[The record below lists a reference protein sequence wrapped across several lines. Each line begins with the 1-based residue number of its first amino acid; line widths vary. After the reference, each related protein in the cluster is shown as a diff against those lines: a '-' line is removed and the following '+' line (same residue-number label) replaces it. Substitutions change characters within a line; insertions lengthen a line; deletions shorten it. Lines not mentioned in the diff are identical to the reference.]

1 MTEALRGRHLDG
13 ETDVVGERIQVL
25 HIDDDPDFVA
35 VAADSL
41 EAADDRISVETATS
55 ARDGLD
61 QLAENG
67 FDAVVSDY
75 DMPKMNGIDL
85 LDAIRETNPDLPFI
99 LFTGKGS
106 EEVASEAISMGVTDY
121 LQKSFGVEVYEL
133 LANRIENAV
142 SEYRAK
148 RQAAESERRVRELT
162 EATNDILWEFT
173 ADLSEVLVINSAYE
187 DIWGRSVAKLRDN
200 PYDFLNGIH
209 PEDRELMKDAMRRL
223 MHGESADVECRV
235 NATEEYQRWVWIQG
249 EPITNDDGEVVR
261 VAGFARDITERRN
274 RERELEATKN
284 QLTEHNQTL
293 RKLYEISA
301 DPDAS
306 FEEKIQAVLD
316 LGRERLG
323 TAGAFLSANDTDR
336 DEFTVRYASGSDER
350 LKPGTVTPLSEAYCR
365 KMIDTGSVMAIA
377 EASDEGWASDP
388 AYDRWEYETYISAE
402 VRVRDAHSGSLCFVD
417 REARKTPFTEDE
429 KTFVHLATQWVSY
442 ELERQQRE
450 QRLERY
456 KEYTDDMLD
465 AIDDVFYVL
474 DSDGRFR
481 RWNESLL
488 NVTGYSDAEV
498 AGTHGADFFPEEH
511 QDLVA
516 AAIESV
522 FEGDTTRVE
531 VPFITKSGD
540 QIPHEFTATRVE
552 DPDGNPMLAGIGRD
566 ITERK
571 AREQE
576 LTRTKELLDQAQ
588 RIASVGGWEIDVTS
602 EPPEMTVTSE
612 FYRIHGLTPDDE
624 LSVESIVDLYHPDD
638 RETVMTEFH
647 RAIET
652 AEGYDMEVRIG
663 DDDHDRWVRALCE
676 PVTENGD
683 VVKLRG
689 SVQDITDRKLRERE
703 LEEARE
709 RMEIALETTN
719 TVVWDREF
727 ESGGLS
733 YYPGSETL
741 YGTDIE
747 SLDEF
752 LPLVHPEDQSEVAA
766 RIESAT
772 ETGTYEAEFRIV
784 RDGEVRWMEAKGR
797 VESDS
802 DGTPVRAIGIDR
814 DITERK
820 RREQELEDTNER
832 LEEFTSIVSH
842 DLRNPLSVAE
852 GRIELAQQE
861 YDSEHLDSASD
872 ALARMR
878 TLIDDL
884 LAAARDE
891 QSAVDAGVVALT
903 DTAEQCWHNVET
915 NDAELTVETDAVVRA
930 DRSRLEQLLENLF
943 SNSVEHG
950 STSSR
955 PGADDSVEH
964 GGDDV
969 TVTVGEL
976 DDGFYVE
983 DDGDGIDESERSR
996 VFETGYSTSDAGT
1009 GFGLWIV
1016 AEIADA
1022 HGWTVTIDEGNEGGA
1037 RFEITGVDVVE

>member
-1 MTEALRGRHLDG
+1 MSEALRGRHLDG
-13 ETDVVGERIQVL
+13 ETGVVSEQIRVL
-25 HIDDDPDFVA
+25 HVDDDPDFVA

-41 EAADDRISVETATS
+41 EAADDRIAVETATS
-55 ARDGLD
+55 AREGLD
-61 QLAENG
+61 RLKETE

-75 DMPKMNGIDL
+75 DMPRTNGLEL

-142 SEYRAK
+142 SEYRAR

-162 EATNDILWEFT
+162 EATHDILWEFT

-187 DIWGRSVAKLRDN
+187 DIWGRSVADLRED

-209 PEDRELMKDAMRRL
+209 PEDREQMKDAMRCL
-223 MHGESADVECRV
+223 MDGESADVECRV
-235 NATEEYQRWVWIQG
+235 NAEEEYQRWVWIRG
-249 EPITNDDGEVVR
+249 EPITNDAGETVR
-261 VAGFARDITERRN
+261 VAGFARDVTERRN
-274 RERELEATKN
+274 RQRELEATKD
-284 QLTEHNQTL
+284 QLAEHNQTL

-301 DPDAS
+301 DPDAA
-306 FEEKIQAVLD
+306 FEEKVQAVLD

-323 TAGAFLSANDTDR
+323 TAGAFLSANDVDR

-350 LKPGTVTPLSEAYCR
+350 LTPGTVTPLSESYCR
-365 KMIDTGSVMAIA
+365 KMIDSGGVMAIA
-377 EASDEGWASDP
+377 EASEEGWASDP
-388 AYDRWEYETYISAE
+388 AHERWDYETYIGGE
-402 VRVRDAHSGSLCFVD
+402 VRVRNAHSGTLCFVD
-417 REARKTPFTEDE
+417 RSPRETAFTEDE
-429 KTFVHLATQWVSY
+429 KTFVHLAAQWVSY

-456 KEYTDDMLD
+456 REYTDDMLD

-488 NVTGYSDAEV
+488 NVTGYSAAEV
-498 AGTHGADFFPEEH
+498 AGTHGAEFFPAEH
-511 QDLVA
+511 QDLVG

-522 FEGDTTRVE
+522 FEGGITRVE
-531 VPFITKSGD
+531 VPFVTKSGE
-540 QIPHEFTATRVE
+540 QIPYEFTATRVE
-552 DPDGNPMLAGIGRD
+552 DPDGNLMLAGIGRD
-566 ITERK
+566 ITDRK

-588 RIASVGGWEIDVTS
+588 RITSVGGWEIDVTT
-602 EPPEMTVTSE
+602 EPLEMTVTEE

-624 LSVESIVDLYHPDD
+624 LNVDSIVDLYHPED
-638 RETVMTEFH
+638 RETVMTEFQ

-652 AEGYDMEVRIG
+652 ADGYDMEVRIG
-663 DDDHDRWVRALCE
+663 DDDDYRWVRALCE
-676 PVTENGD
+676 PVTESGD

-703 LEEARE
+703 LEETRE
-709 RMEIALETTN
+709 RMELALETTG
-719 TVVWDREF
+719 TVVWDRDF
-727 ESGGLS
+727 ESGDLS
-733 YYPGSETL
+733 YYPCAETL
-741 YGTDIE
+741 YGTDIGTLE
-747 SLDEF
+747 EF
-752 LPLVHPEDQSEVAA
+752 LQLVHPEDRSAVAA
-766 RIESAT
+766 RIESSF
-772 ETGTYEAEFRIV
+772 ETGTYEAEFRV
-784 RDGEVRWMEAKGR
+784 SCDGEVRWVEAKGR
-797 VESDS
+797 VEDDG
-802 DGTPVRAIGIDR
+802 DGTPARAIGIDR

-820 RREQELEDTNER
+820 RREHELEDTNER
-832 LEEFTSIVSH
+832 LEEFTGIVSH

-852 GRIELAQQE
+852 GRIELAQRE
-861 YDSEHLDSASD
+861 HDSEHLDSASD

-891 QSAVDAGVVALT
+891 QSAADDVVALA
-903 DTAEQCWHNVET
+903 DAAEQCWHNVAT
-915 NDAELTVETDAVVRA
+915 SDAELAVETDAVVRA
-930 DRSRLEQLLENLF
+930 DGSRLEQLLENLF

-950 STSSR
+950 STGSR

-964 GGDDV
+964 GGSGV
-969 TVTVGEL
+969 TITVGEL
-976 DDGFYVE
+976 DGGFYVE
-983 DDGDGIDESERSR
+983 DDGDGIDEADRSR
-996 VFETGYSTSDAGT
+996 VFESGYSTSDTGT

-1016 AEIADA
+1016 AEIADD
-1022 HGWTVTIDEGNEGGA
+1022 HGWTVTIDEGSDGGA
-1037 RFEITGVDVVE
+1037 RFEFTGVDIVE

>member
-1 MTEALRGRHLDG
+1 MSEALRGHRHDG
-13 ETDVVGERIQVL
+13 ETDVVGEQIRVL
-25 HIDDDPDFVA
+25 HVDDDPDFVA

-55 ARDGLD
+55 ARRGLD
-61 QLAENG
+61 RLAEDG

-75 DMPKMNGIDL
+75 DMPEMNGIEL
-85 LDAIRETNPDLPFI
+85 LDAIRETDPDLPFI

-187 DIWGRSVAKLRDN
+187 DIWGRSVADLREN

-209 PEDRELMKDAMRRL
+209 PEDRELMKDAMQCL
-223 MHGESADVECRV
+223 MTGESADVECRV
-235 NATEEYQRWVWIQG
+235 NAEEGYRRWVWIQG
-249 EPITNDDGEVVR
+249 EPITNSDGETVR

-274 RERELEATKN
+274 REHELEATKN

-293 RKLYEISA
+293 RELYEISA

-306 FEEKIQAVLD
+306 LEEKIQAVLD

-323 TAGAFLSANDTDR
+323 TSDAFLSSNNTDTD
-336 DEFTVRYASGSDER
+336 EFSILYSSGSDER
-350 LKPGTVTPLSEAYCR
+350 LTPGTVTPLSESYCR
-365 KMIDTGSVMAIA
+365 KTIDTDDVTAIS
-377 EASDEGWASDP
+377 EASEEGWESDP
-388 AYDRWEYETYISAE
+388 AYERWALETYISGE
-402 VRVRDAHSGSLCFVD
+402 VRVCDNHSGTLCFVD
-417 REARKTPFTEDE
+417 REARETPFTEDE
-429 KTFVHLATQWVSY
+429 KTFVHLAAQWVSY

-456 KEYTDDMLD
+456 REYTDDMLD

-474 DSDGRFR
+474 DSDGCFR

-488 NVTGYSDAEV
+488 DVTGYSAAEV
-498 AGTHGADFFPEEH
+498 AGTHGTEFFPEEH
-511 QDLVA
+511 HDLVT

-522 FEGDTTRVE
+522 FEDGITRVE
-531 VPFITKSGD
+531 VPFITKSGE
-540 QIPHEFTATRVE
+540 QIPYEFTATHVE
-552 DPDGNPMLAGIGRD
+552 DPNGNPMLAGIGRD

-571 AREQE
+571 RREQE

-588 RIASVGGWEIDVTS
+588 RITSVGGWEVDVTTD
-602 EPPEMTVTSE
+602 PLEMTVTTE
-612 FYRIHGLTPDDE
+612 FYRIHGLTTDAE
-624 LSVESIVDLYHPDD
+624 LNIESVVDLYHPDD
-638 RETVMTEFH
+638 RETVRTEFQ
-647 RAIET
+647 RAIAT

-663 DDDHDRWVRALCE
+663 DEEQYRWVRALCE
-676 PVTENGD
+676 PVTENDD

-689 SVQDITDRKLRERE
+689 SIQDITERKLRERE
-703 LEEARE
+703 LEATRE
-709 RMEIALETTN
+709 RMEIALETTG
-719 TVVWDREF
+719 TLVWDREF
-727 ESGGLS
+727 ESDTLS
-733 YYPGSETL
+733 YYPSAETL

-747 SLDEF
+747 TIEEF
-752 LPLVHPEDQSEVAA
+752 LALVHPEDQSAVVA
-766 RIESAT
+766 RIESAI
-772 ETGTYEAEFRIV
+772 ETGTYDAEFRIV

-797 VESDS
+797 VESNG

-820 RREQELEDTNER
+820 HREQELQETNER

-842 DLRNPLSVAE
+842 DLRNPLSVVE

-861 YDSEHLDSASD
+861 RTSEHLDSASD

-884 LAAARDE
+884 LSAARE
-891 QSAVDAGVVALT
+891 GSEIDADVVPLA
-903 DTAEQCWHNVET
+903 DTVEQCWHNVET
-915 NDAELTVETDAVVRA
+915 RDAELVAETDAVVRA
-930 DRSRLEQLLENLF
+930 DASRLEQLLENLF
-943 SNSVEHG
+943 SN
-950 STSSR
+950 
-955 PGADDSVEH
+955 AVEH

-969 TVTVGEL
+969 RVTVGEL
-976 DDGFYVE
+976 DNGFYVA
-983 DDGDGIDESERSR
+983 DDGDGIPESDRSQ
-996 VFETGYSTSDAGT
+996 VFETGYSTSDDGT

-1016 AEIADA
+1016 SEIADS
-1022 HGWTVTIDEGNEGGA
+1022 HDWTVTVAEGSDGGA
-1037 RFEITGVDVVE
+1037 RFEITGVDIVE

>member
-1 MTEALRGRHLDG
+1 MSESLRGRHLDG
-13 ETDVVGERIQVL
+13 ETGVVSEQIRVL
-25 HIDDDPDFVA
+25 HVDDDPDFVA

-41 EAADDRISVETATS
+41 EAADDRIAVETATS

-61 QLAENG
+61 RLAETE

-75 DMPKMNGIDL
+75 DMPKMNGIEL
-85 LDAIRETNPDLPFI
+85 LDAIRETDPDLPFI

-106 EEVASEAISMGVTDY
+106 EEVASEAISVGVTDY

-142 SEYRAK
+142 SEYRAR

-162 EATNDILWEFT
+162 EATHDILWEFT
-173 ADLSEVLVINSAYE
+173 ADLSELLVINSAYE
-187 DIWGRSVAKLRDN
+187 DIWGRSVAALRED

-209 PEDRELMKDAMRRL
+209 PEDREMMKDAMRCL

-235 NATEEYQRWVWIQG
+235 NAEEGYQRWVWIQG
-249 EPITNDDGEVVR
+249 EPITNDAGETVR
-261 VAGFARDITERRN
+261 VAGFARDVTERRN

-284 QLTEHNQTL
+284 QLAEHNQTL
-293 RKLYEISA
+293 RTLYEISA
-301 DPDAS
+301 DPDAT
-306 FEEKIQAVLD
+306 FDEKIQAVLD

-323 TAGAFLSANDTDR
+323 TAGAFLSSNDIDR
-336 DEFTVRYASGSDER
+336 DEFTVRYASGDDER
-350 LKPGTVTPLSEAYCR
+350 LEPGTVTPLSESYCR
-365 KMIDTGSVMAIA
+365 KNIDTGSVMAIR
-377 EASDEGWASDP
+377 EASEEGWVSDP
-388 AYDRWEYETYISAE
+388 AYERWDYETYISGE
-402 VRVRDAHSGSLCFVD
+402 VRVRDAHSGTLCFVD
-417 REARKTPFTEDE
+417 RSPRETPFTEDE

-456 KEYTDDMLD
+456 KKYTDDMLD

-474 DSDGRFR
+474 DSEGRFR

-488 NVTGYSDAEV
+488 NVTGYSAADV
-498 AGTHGADFFPEEH
+498 SGTHGTEFFPTEH
-511 QDLVA
+511 RDLVA

-522 FEGDTTRVE
+522 FEGGTTRVE
-531 VPFITKSGD
+531 APFMTKDGE

-552 DPDGNPMLAGIGRD
+552 DPDGNQMLAGIGRD
-566 ITERK
+566 ITDRK

-588 RIASVGGWEIDVTS
+588 RIASVGGWEVDVTS

-612 FYRIHGLTPDDE
+612 FYRLHGLTPDDQ
-624 LSVESIVDLYHPDD
+624 LGVESIVDLYHPDD
-638 RETVMTEFH
+638 RETVMTEFQ

-663 DDDHDRWVRALCE
+663 DDDNYRWVRALCE
-676 PVTENGD
+676 PVTEGGE

-689 SVQDITDRKLRERE
+689 SVQNITDRKLRERE
-703 LEEARE
+703 LEETRE
-709 RMEIALETTN
+709 RMEMALETTN
-719 TVVWDREF
+719 TVVWDHEF
-727 ESGGLS
+727 EPGVLS
-733 YYPGSETL
+733 YYPCAETL
-741 YGTDIE
+741 YGTDVE
-747 SLDEF
+747 TLAEF
-752 LPLVHPEDQSEVAA
+752 LSLVHPEDQSKVAG

-772 ETGTYEAEFRIV
+772 ETGTYEAEFRII
-784 RDGEVRWMEAKGR
+784 RDGEVRWMAAKGR
-797 VESDS
+797 VESDE

-852 GRIELAQQE
+852 GRIELARGE
-861 YDSEHLDSASD
+861 RDSDHLDSASD
-872 ALARMR
+872 ALERMR

-884 LAAARDE
+884 LAAAHDE
-891 QSAVDAGVVALT
+891 QSEVDEVVALA
-903 DTAEQCWHNVET
+903 DTAEQSWHNVET
-915 NDAELTVETDAVVRA
+915 DGAELTVETDAVVRA
-930 DRSRLEQLLENLF
+930 DRSRVEQLLENLF

-969 TVTVGEL
+969 RVTVGEL
-976 DDGFYVE
+976 EGGFYVE
-983 DDGDGIDESERSR
+983 DDGDGIDEADRSR

-1016 AEIADA
+1016 EEIADA
-1022 HGWTVTIDEGNEGGA
+1022 HGWTVTVGEGSDGGA
-1037 RFEITGVDVVE
+1037 RFEFTGVDIVE

>member
-350 LKPGTVTPLSEAYCR
+350 LKPGTVTPLSERTA
-365 KMIDTGSVMAIA
+365 
-377 EASDEGWASDP
+377 
-388 AYDRWEYETYISAE
+388 
-402 VRVRDAHSGSLCFVD
+402 
-417 REARKTPFTEDE
+417 
-429 KTFVHLATQWVSY
+429 
-442 ELERQQRE
+442 
-450 QRLERY
+450 
-456 KEYTDDMLD
+456 
-465 AIDDVFYVL
+465 
-474 DSDGRFR
+474 GR
-481 RWNESLL
+481 
-488 NVTGYSDAEV
+488 
-498 AGTHGADFFPEEH
+498 
-511 QDLVA
+511 
-516 AAIESV
+516 
-522 FEGDTTRVE
+522 
-531 VPFITKSGD
+531 
-540 QIPHEFTATRVE
+540 
-552 DPDGNPMLAGIGRD
+552 
-566 ITERK
+566 
-571 AREQE
+571 
-576 LTRTKELLDQAQ
+576 
-588 RIASVGGWEIDVTS
+588 
-602 EPPEMTVTSE
+602 
-612 FYRIHGLTPDDE
+612 
-624 LSVESIVDLYHPDD
+624 
-638 RETVMTEFH
+638 
-647 RAIET
+647 
-652 AEGYDMEVRIG
+652 
-663 DDDHDRWVRALCE
+663 
-676 PVTENGD
+676 
-683 VVKLRG
+683 
-689 SVQDITDRKLRERE
+689 
-703 LEEARE
+703 
-709 RMEIALETTN
+709 
-719 TVVWDREF
+719 
-727 ESGGLS
+727 
-733 YYPGSETL
+733 
-741 YGTDIE
+741 
-747 SLDEF
+747 
-752 LPLVHPEDQSEVAA
+752 
-766 RIESAT
+766 
-772 ETGTYEAEFRIV
+772 
-784 RDGEVRWMEAKGR
+784 
-797 VESDS
+797 
-802 DGTPVRAIGIDR
+802 
-814 DITERK
+814 
-820 RREQELEDTNER
+820 
-832 LEEFTSIVSH
+832 
-842 DLRNPLSVAE
+842 
-852 GRIELAQQE
+852 
-861 YDSEHLDSASD
+861 
-872 ALARMR
+872 
-878 TLIDDL
+878 
-884 LAAARDE
+884 
-891 QSAVDAGVVALT
+891 
-903 DTAEQCWHNVET
+903 
-915 NDAELTVETDAVVRA
+915 
-930 DRSRLEQLLENLF
+930 
-943 SNSVEHG
+943 
-950 STSSR
+950 
-955 PGADDSVEH
+955 
-964 GGDDV
+964 
-969 TVTVGEL
+969 
-976 DDGFYVE
+976 
-983 DDGDGIDESERSR
+983 
-996 VFETGYSTSDAGT
+996 
-1009 GFGLWIV
+1009 
-1016 AEIADA
+1016 
-1022 HGWTVTIDEGNEGGA
+1022 
-1037 RFEITGVDVVE
+1037 

>member
-1 MTEALRGRHLDG
+1 MSEALRGRHHNG
-13 ETDVVGERIQVL
+13 ETDVVGEQIRVL
-25 HIDDDPDFVA
+25 HVDDDPDFVA

-55 ARDGLD
+55 ARSGLD
-61 QLAENG
+61 RLAEDG

-75 DMPKMNGIDL
+75 DMPEMNGIEL

-187 DIWGRSVAKLRDN
+187 DIWGRSVADLQEN
-200 PYDFLNGIH
+200 PHDFLNGIH
-209 PEDRELMKDAMRRL
+209 PEDRDTMKDAMQCL
-223 MHGESADVECRV
+223 MSGESADVECRV
-235 NATEEYQRWVWIQG
+235 NAEEGYRRWVWIQG
-249 EPITNDDGEVVR
+249 EPITNGDGETVR

-284 QLTEHNQTL
+284 QLAEHNQTL
-293 RKLYEISA
+293 RELYEISA

-306 FEEKIQAVLD
+306 LEGKIQAVLD

-323 TAGAFLSANDTDR
+323 TSDAFLSSNNTDTD
-336 DEFTVRYASGSDER
+336 EFSILYSSGDDER
-350 LKPGTVTPLSEAYCR
+350 LAPGTVAPLSESYCR
-365 KMIDTGSVMAIA
+365 KIIDSKGVTAIA
-377 EASDEGWASDP
+377 EASEEGWASDP
-388 AYDRWEYETYISAE
+388 AYERWGYETYISGE
-402 VRVRDAHSGSLCFVD
+402 VRVCDAHSGTLCFVD
-417 REARKTPFTEDE
+417 RSGRETPFTEDE
-429 KTFVHLATQWVSY
+429 KTFVHLAAQWVSY

-481 RWNESLL
+481 RWNQSLL
-488 NVTGYSDAEV
+488 DVTGYSAAEV
-498 AGTHGADFFPEEH
+498 AGAHGTEFFPEEH
-511 QDLVA
+511 RDLVT

-522 FEGDTTRVE
+522 FEDGITRVE
-531 VPFITKSGD
+531 VPFITKEEE

-571 AREQE
+571 RREQE

-588 RIASVGGWEIDVTS
+588 RIASVGGWEVDVTTD
-602 EPPEMTVTSE
+602 PPEMTVTSE
-612 FYRIHGLTPDDE
+612 FYQLHGLGADAE
-624 LSVESIVDLYHPDD
+624 LNVESVIDLYHPDD
-638 RETVMTEFH
+638 RETVRTEFQ
-647 RAIET
+647 RAIAT
-652 AEGYDMEVRIG
+652 ADGYDMEVRIG
-663 DDDHDRWVRALCE
+663 DDDQCRWVRALCE

-689 SVQDITDRKLRERE
+689 SVQDITERKLRERE
-703 LEEARE
+703 LEATRE
-709 RMEIALETTN
+709 RMEIALETTD
-719 TVVWDREF
+719 TLVWDREF
-727 ESGGLS
+727 ESGTLS
-733 YYPGSETL
+733 YYPSAETL
-741 YGTDIE
+741 YGTGIE
-747 SLDEF
+747 TLDGF
-752 LPLVHPEDQSEVAA
+752 LALIHPEDRSAVEA
-766 RIESAT
+766 RIESAV
-772 ETGTYEAEFRIV
+772 ETGTYDAEFRII

-797 VESDS
+797 VESDD

-820 RREQELEDTNER
+820 HREQELQDTNER

-842 DLRNPLSVAE
+842 DLRNPLSVVE

-861 YDSEHLDSASD
+861 RNSEHLDSASD

-884 LAAARDE
+884 LAAARGGSEIDT
-891 QSAVDAGVVALT
+891 DVVALP
-903 DTAEQCWHNVET
+903 DVVEQCWHNVET
-915 NDAELTVETDAVVRA
+915 RDATLSAEADAVVRA
-930 DRSRLEQLLENLF
+930 DESRLEQLLENLF
-943 SNSVEHG
+943 SN
-950 STSSR
+950 
-955 PGADDSVEH
+955 AVEH

-976 DDGFYVE
+976 DNGFYVE
-983 DDGDGIDESERSR
+983 DDGDGIPEGDQSQ
-996 VFETGYSTSDAGT
+996 VFETGYSTSDDGT

-1016 AEIADA
+1016 SEIANSHD
-1022 HGWTVTIDEGNEGGA
+1022 WTVTVGEGSDGGA
-1037 RFEITGVDVVE
+1037 RFEITGVDIVD

>member
-1 MTEALRGRHLDG
+1 MTEALRGRHPDR
-13 ETDVVGERIQVL
+13 ETDVGGGQIRVL

-41 EAADDRISVETATS
+41 EAADDQISVETATS
-55 ARDGLD
+55 AQDGLD
-61 QLAENG
+61 RLAENE

-75 DMPKMNGIDL
+75 DMPKMNGIEL

-142 SEYRAK
+142 SESRAK

-187 DIWGRSVAKLRDN
+187 DIWGRSVTTLRDN

-209 PEDRELMKDAMRRL
+209 PEDRERMEDAMRCL
-223 MHGESADVECRV
+223 INGESADIECRV
-235 NATEEYQRWVWIQG
+235 NETEEYQRWVWIQG
-249 EPITNDDGEVVR
+249 EPITNDAGEIVR

-284 QLTEHNQTL
+284 QLAEHNQTL
-293 RKLYEISA
+293 RTLYEISA

-306 FEEKIQAVLD
+306 LDEKIQAVLD

-323 TAGAFLSANDTDR
+323 TAGAFLSANDADR
-336 DEFTVRYASGSDER
+336 NEFTIRYASGSDDR
-350 LKPGTVTPLSEAYCR
+350 LKPGTVTPLSESYYR
-365 KMIDTGSVMAIA
+365 KMADTEGIMAIA
-377 EASDEGWASDP
+377 EASEEGWVSDP
-388 AYDRWEYETYISAE
+388 AYERWEFETYISGE
-402 VRVRDAHSGSLCFVD
+402 VRVYDTYSGTLCFVD
-417 REARKTPFTEDE
+417 RSPRETPFTEDE
-429 KTFVHLATQWVSY
+429 KTFVHLAAQWVSY

-450 QRLERY
+450 ERLERY

-488 NVTGYSDAEV
+488 NVTGYSAAEV
-498 AGTHGADFFPEEH
+498 AGAHGAEFFPEEH
-511 QDLVA
+511 RDLVL

-540 QIPHEFTATRVE
+540 RIPHEFTATRVE

-588 RIASVGGWEIDVTS
+588 RIASVGGWEVDVTTD
-602 EPPEMTVTSE
+602 PPEMTATSE
-612 FYRIHGLTPDDE
+612 FYRIHERPPDDD
-624 LSVESIVDLYHPDD
+624 LTLESIIDLYHPDD
-638 RETVMTEFH
+638 RETVRTEFQ
-647 RAIET
+647 RAIAT
-652 AEGYDMEVRIG
+652 AEGYDMEIRIG
-663 DDDHDRWVRALCE
+663 DESQSRWVRALCE
-676 PVTENGD
+676 PVTENDD

-709 RMEIALETTN
+709 RMEIALQTTN
-719 TVVWDREF
+719 AVVWDREF
-727 ESGGLS
+727 ESGDLA

-752 LPLVHPEDQSEVAA
+752 LPMVHPEDKTDVAA

-772 ETGTYEAEFRIV
+772 ETGMYEAEFRIV

-797 VESDS
+797 VESDD
-802 DGTPVRAIGIDR
+802 DGTPLRAIGIDR

-820 RREQELEDTNER
+820 RREQELEETNER

-852 GRIELAQQE
+852 GRIELARQE
-861 YDSEHLDSASD
+861 RNGEHLDSASD

-891 QSAVDAGVVALT
+891 QSAVDAGVVALA

-915 NDAELTVETDAVVRA
+915 GDAALTVETDTVIRA
-930 DRSRLEQLLENLF
+930 DGSRLEQLLENLF

-955 PGADDSVEH
+955 PGPDDSVEH
-964 GGDDV
+964 GDDDV
-969 TVTVGEL
+969 TVTIGGL

-983 DDGDGIDESERSR
+983 DDGEGIDEENRSR
-996 VFETGYSTSDAGT
+996 VFETGYSTSDDGT

-1022 HGWTVTIDEGNEGGA
+1022 HDWTVTIDEGSEGGA
-1037 RFEITGVDVVE
+1037 RFEITGVDIVE

>member
-13 ETDVVGERIQVL
+13 ETDVVGEQIRVL
-25 HIDDDPDFVA
+25 HVDDDPDFVA

-55 ARDGLD
+55 ARGGLD
-61 QLAENG
+61 RLAEDG

-75 DMPKMNGIDL
+75 DMPAMNGIEL

-173 ADLSEVLVINSAYE
+173 ADLSELLVINSAYE
-187 DIWGRSVAKLRDN
+187 DIWGRSVADLREN
-200 PYDFLNGIH
+200 PHDFLNGIH
-209 PEDRELMKDAMRRL
+209 PEDREVMKDAMRRL
-223 MHGESADVECRV
+223 MSGESADIECRV
-235 NATEEYQRWVWIQG
+235 NAEEGYRRWVWIQG
-249 EPITNDDGEVVR
+249 EPITNGDGETAR

-274 RERELEATKN
+274 RERELEATKT
-284 QLTEHNQTL
+284 QLAEHNQTL
-293 RKLYEISA
+293 RELYEISA

-306 FEEKIQAVLD
+306 LAEKIQAVLD

-323 TAGAFLSANDTDR
+323 TAAAFLSSNNTDA
-336 DEFTVRYASGSDER
+336 DEFAIRYSSGSDER
-350 LKPGTVTPLSEAYCR
+350 LKPGTVTPLSESYCR

-388 AYDRWEYETYISAE
+388 AHERWEYETYIGGE
-402 VRVRDAHSGSLCFVD
+402 VRVRDAHSGTLCFVD
-417 REARKTPFTEDE
+417 RAARETPFTEDE
-429 KTFVHLATQWVSY
+429 KTFVHLAAQWVSY

-474 DSDGRFR
+474 DSEGRFR

-488 NVTGYSDAEV
+488 DVTGYSAAEV
-498 AGTHGADFFPEEH
+498 AGTHGAEFFPEEH
-511 QDLVA
+511 RDLVA

-522 FEGDTTRVE
+522 FEDGITRVE
-531 VPFITKSGD
+531 VPFITKSGA

-571 AREQE
+571 RREQE

-588 RIASVGGWEIDVTS
+588 RIARVGGWEIDVTS

-612 FYRIHGLTPDDE
+612 FYRIHGLSPDAE
-624 LSVESIVDLYHPDD
+624 LTVESIVDLYHPDD
-638 RETVMTEFH
+638 RETVRTEFQ

-652 AEGYDMEVRIG
+652 ADGYDMEVRIG
-663 DDDHDRWVRALCE
+663 DEDQYRWVRALCE
-676 PVTENGD
+676 PVMENGA

-689 SVQDITDRKLRERE
+689 SVQDITERKRRERE
-703 LEEARE
+703 LEATRE
-709 RMEIALETTN
+709 RMEVALETTD
-719 TVVWDREF
+719 TVVWDREY
-727 ESGGLS
+727 ESGTLS
-733 YYPGSETL
+733 YYPSAETL

-747 SLDEF
+747 TLEAF
-752 LPLVHPEDQSEVAA
+752 LTLVHPEDQADVET
-766 RIESAT
+766 RIKSAT
-772 ETGTYEAEFRIV
+772 ETGTYDAEFRII

-797 VESDS
+797 VESDG

-820 RREQELEDTNER
+820 RRERELEDTNER

-842 DLRNPLSVAE
+842 DLRNPLSVVE
-852 GRIELAQQE
+852 GRLELAKQE
-861 YDSEHLDSASD
+861 HDSEHLDSASD
-872 ALARMR
+872 ALERMR

-884 LAAARDE
+884 LTAAHEGQAE
-891 QSAVDAGVVALT
+891 IDANVVTLSE
-903 DTAEQCWHNVET
+903 TAKQCWHNVET
-915 NDAELTVETDAVVRA
+915 RDADLAVETDAVVRA
-930 DRSRLEQLLENLF
+930 DGSRLEQLLENLF
-943 SNSVEHG
+943 SN
-950 STSSR
+950 
-955 PGADDSVEH
+955 AVEH

-976 DDGFYVE
+976 DDGFYIE
-983 DDGDGIDESERSR
+983 DDGDGINEAAQER
-996 VFETGYSTSDAGT
+996 VFETGYSTSDDGT

-1016 AEIADA
+1016 SEIADSHDWA
-1022 HGWTVTIDEGNEGGA
+1022 VSVDEGSDGGA
-1037 RFEITGVDVVE
+1037 RFEITGVDIVD

>member
-13 ETDVVGERIQVL
+13 ETDVVGEQIRVL
-25 HIDDDPDFVA
+25 HVDDDPDFVA

-41 EAADDRISVETATS
+41 EAADDRITVETATS

-61 QLAENG
+61 RLAENG

-75 DMPKMNGIDL
+75 DMPEMNGLEL
-85 LDAIRETNPDLPFI
+85 LDAIRETDPDLPFI

-106 EEVASEAISMGVTDY
+106 EEVASEAISMGVSDY

-133 LANRIENAV
+133 LANRIKNAV

-162 EATNDILWEFT
+162 EATHDILWEFT
-173 ADLSEVLVINSAYE
+173 ADLSELLVINSAYE
-187 DIWGRSVAKLRDN
+187 DIWGRSVADLQED

-209 PEDRELMKDAMRRL
+209 PEDRERMKDAMRCL
-223 MHGESADVECRV
+223 MDGESADVECRV
-235 NATEEYQRWVWIQG
+235 NAEEAYQRWVWIQG
-249 EPITNDDGEVVR
+249 EPITNSDGETVR
-261 VAGFARDITERRN
+261 VAGFARDVTERRN
-274 RERELEATKN
+274 RQRELEATKK
-284 QLTEHNQTL
+284 QLAEHNQTL
-293 RKLYEISA
+293 RELYEISA

-306 FEEKIQAVLD
+306 FDEKIQAVLD

-323 TAGAFLSANDTDR
+323 TAGAFLSSNDTDR
-336 DEFTVRYASGSDER
+336 DEFTVRYSSGSDER
-350 LKPGTVTPLSEAYCR
+350 LTPGTVTPLSESYCR
-365 KMIDTGSVMAIA
+365 KSIDSGSVMAIA
-377 EASDEGWASDP
+377 DASEEGW
-388 AYDRWEYETYISAE
+388 AYDRWEYETYISGE
-402 VRVRDAHSGSLCFVD
+402 VRVRNAHSGTLCFVD
-417 REARKTPFTEDE
+417 RSARETPFSEDE
-429 KTFVHLATQWVSY
+429 ETFVHLAAQWVSY
-442 ELERQQRE
+442 ELERRQRE

-456 KEYTDDMLD
+456 REYTDDMLD

-474 DSDGRFR
+474 DSDGCFR

-488 NVTGYSDAEV
+488 NVTGYSAAEV
-498 AGTHGADFFPEEH
+498 AGTHGTEFFLEEH
-511 QDLVA
+511 RDLVA

-522 FEGDTTRVE
+522 FEDGLTRVE
-531 VPFITKSGD
+531 APFMTKSGD
-540 QIPHEFTATRVE
+540 RIPYEFTATRVE

-571 AREQE
+571 EREQE

-588 RIASVGGWEIDVTS
+588 RIASVGGWEIDVTT
-602 EPPEMTVTSE
+602 EPPEMTATDE

-624 LSVESIVDLYHPDD
+624 LSVESITDLYHPDD
-638 RETVMTEFH
+638 RETVMTEFQ

-663 DDDHDRWVRALCE
+663 DDEYHRWVRALCK
-676 PVTENGD
+676 PVTESGD

-703 LEEARE
+703 LEETRE

-727 ESGGLS
+727 ESGDLS
-733 YYPGSETL
+733 YYPDSETL

-747 SLDEF
+747 TLDEF

-766 RIESAT
+766 RIESAAQ
-772 ETGTYEAEFRIV
+772 TGTYEAEFRIT

-797 VESDS
+797 VESDG

-820 RREQELEDTNER
+820 RREEELKDTNER

-884 LAAARDE
+884 LAAAQDG
-891 QSAVDAGVVALT
+891 QSEVDAGVVALA

-915 NDAELTVETDAVVRA
+915 SGAELTVETDAVVRA
-930 DRSRLEQLLENLF
+930 DRSRLGQLLENLF

-955 PGADDSVEH
+955 PGADDTMEH

-969 TVTVGEL
+969 TVTVGGL

-983 DDGDGIDESERSR
+983 DDGDGIDAEDRSR

-1016 AEIADA
+1016 AEIAEA
-1022 HGWTVTIDEGNEGGA
+1022 HDWTVTIDEGSDGGA
-1037 RFEITGVDVVE
+1037 RFEITGVDIVE

>member
-13 ETDVVGERIQVL
+13 ETDVVGERIRVL
-25 HIDDDPDFVA
+25 HVDDDPDFVA

-55 ARDGLD
+55 ARSGLD
-61 QLAENG
+61 RLAEDR

-75 DMPKMNGIDL
+75 DMPEMNGLKL

-142 SEYRAK
+142 SESRAK

-173 ADLSEVLVINSAYE
+173 ADLSELLVINSAYE
-187 DIWGRSVAKLRDN
+187 DIWGRSVADLREN
-200 PYDFLNGIH
+200 PHDFLNGIH
-209 PEDRELMKDAMRRL
+209 PEDRERMKDAMRSL
-223 MHGESADVECRV
+223 MDGESADVECRV
-235 NATEEYQRWVWIQG
+235 NAEEEYERWVWIQG
-249 EPITNDDGEVVR
+249 EPITNDVGETVR
-261 VAGFARDITERRN
+261 VAGFARDVTERRN

-284 QLTEHNQTL
+284 QLAEHNQTL
-293 RKLYEISA
+293 RTLYEISA

-306 FEEKIQAVLD
+306 FDEKIQAVLD
-316 LGRERLG
+316 LGRDRLG
-323 TAGAFLSANDTDR
+323 TAGAFLSSNDTDR

-350 LKPGTVTPLSEAYCR
+350 LKPGTVTPLSESYCR

-377 EASDEGWASDP
+377 EASEEGWGSDP
-388 AYDRWEYETYISAE
+388 AYDRWEYETYISSE
-402 VRVRDAHSGSLCFVD
+402 VRVRDAHSGTLCFVD
-417 REARKTPFTEDE
+417 RSPRETPFTEDE
-429 KTFVHLATQWVSY
+429 KTFVHLAAQWVSY

-456 KEYTDDMLD
+456 KKYTDDMLD

-488 NVTGYSDAEV
+488 NVTGYSAAEV
-498 AGTHGADFFPEEH
+498 AGAHGAEFFPEEH
-511 QDLVA
+511 QDLVG

-522 FEGDTTRVE
+522 FEGGTTRVE

-552 DPDGNPMLAGIGRD
+552 DPDGNLMLAGIGRD

-588 RIASVGGWEIDVTS
+588 RIASVGGWEIDVTT

-612 FYRIHGLTPDDE
+612 FYQLHGLSPDDE
-624 LSVESIVDLYHPDD
+624 LSVGSIVDLYHPDD
-638 RETVMTEFH
+638 RETVMTEFQ
-647 RAIET
+647 RAMET

-663 DDDHDRWVRALCE
+663 DDDHYRWVRALCE

-689 SVQDITDRKLRERE
+689 SIQDITDRKLRERE
-703 LEEARE
+703 LEETRE

-727 ESGGLS
+727 ESGDLS

-747 SLDEF
+747 TLDEF
-752 LPLVHPEDQSEVAA
+752 LPLVHPDDQSEVAA

-772 ETGTYEAEFRIV
+772 ETGTYEAEFRII

-797 VESDS
+797 VESDG

-820 RREQELEDTNER
+820 RRERELEDTNER

-852 GRIELAQQE
+852 GRIELAQKE

-884 LAAARDE
+884 LAAAQDG
-891 QSAVDAGVVALT
+891 QSAVDAGVVALS

-950 STSSR
+950 
-955 PGADDSVEH
+955 
-964 GGDDV
+964 GDDV
-969 TVTVGEL
+969 SVTVGAL
-976 DDGFYVE
+976 DGGFYVE
-983 DDGDGIDESERSR
+983 DDGDGIDEANRSR

-1022 HGWTVTIDEGNEGGA
+1022 HDWTVNIDDGSDGGA
-1037 RFEITGVDVVE
+1037 RFEITGVDIVE